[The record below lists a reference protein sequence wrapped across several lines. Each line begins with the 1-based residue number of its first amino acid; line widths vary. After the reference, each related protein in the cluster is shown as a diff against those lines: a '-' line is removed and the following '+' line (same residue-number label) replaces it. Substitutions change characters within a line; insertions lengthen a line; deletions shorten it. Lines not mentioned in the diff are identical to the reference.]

1 VVIQTQRL
9 VIGPYTDSD
18 RDSMI
23 ELLTNEQ
30 IRETFMLPDFN
41 TIEEAT
47 DMFRKL
53 KYLSYSDQ
61 HYERGIYRAGELIGF
76 VNDVDIGDG
85 YIEIGYVI
93 HPIYQGM
100 GYASEALSA
109 VIGDLFRKGYRE
121 VRAAAFAGNTP
132 SRRVMEKCGMCLTEK
147 ESSIIYC
154 GQQQPCVHYAIVR
167 Y

>member
-1 VVIQTQRL
+1 
-9 VIGPYTDSD
+9 
-18 RDSMI
+18 M
-23 ELLTNEQ
+23 
-30 IRETFMLPDFN
+30 PDFN
-41 TIEEAT
+41 TIEKAAA
-47 DMFRKL
+47 MFEKL
-53 KYLSYSDQ
+53 KHFSYSDQ
-61 HYERGIYRAGELIGF
+61 HYERGIYRAGELIDF

-93 HPIYQGM
+93 HPIHQGM

-121 VRAAAFAGNTP
+121 VRAAAFAGNAP
-132 SRRVMEKCGMCLTEK
+132 SRRVMEKCGMRLTEK

-154 GQQQPCVHYAIVR
+154 GRQQPRVHYAIVR

>member
-1 VVIQTQRL
+1 MVIQTQRL

-30 IRETFMLPDFN
+30 IRETFMLPDFH

-93 HPIYQGM
+93 HPIYHGVA
-100 GYASEALSA
+100 GY
-109 VIGDLFRKGYRE
+109 
-121 VRAAAFAGNTP
+121 T
-132 SRRVMEKCGMCLTEK
+132 
-147 ESSIIYC
+147 
-154 GQQQPCVHYAIVR
+154 
-167 Y
+167 